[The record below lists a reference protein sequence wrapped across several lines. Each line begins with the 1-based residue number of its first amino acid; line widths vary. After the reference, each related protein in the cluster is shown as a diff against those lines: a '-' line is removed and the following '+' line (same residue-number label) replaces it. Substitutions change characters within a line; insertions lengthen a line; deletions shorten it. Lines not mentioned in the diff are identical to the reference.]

1 MKMRVSVDIIT
12 QIMQNEL
19 ETSYLKEYFTFNED
33 YQ

>member
-12 QIMQNEL
+12 QIMQNE
-19 ETSYLKEYFTFNED
+19 SYLKEYFTFNED